1 MIGYI
6 DMTVCGNSDPGTS
19 GLLSP
24 FSKLKGLSFNDDM
37 EPDNFKF
44 EFIKEVKKIMDEE
57 GIDYIDLDFEK
68 KEDYY
73 SFVNTLHDFNVD
85 NIHVNYIERE
95 KEYDKVIQEE
105 EEDLEETLSF
115 QNNKPK
121 KDDKKKETKK
131 K

>member
-1 MIGYI
+1 
-6 DMTVCGNSDPGTS
+6 
-19 GLLSP
+19 
-24 FSKLKGLSFNDDM
+24 M

-95 KEYDKVIQEE
+95 KEYNKVIQEE

-121 KDDKKKETKK
+121 KDDKKKEAKK

>member
-1 MIGYI
+1 
-6 DMTVCGNSDPGTS
+6 
-19 GLLSP
+19 
-24 FSKLKGLSFNDDM
+24 M

-85 NIHVNYIERE
+85 
-95 KEYDKVIQEE
+95 K
-105 EEDLEETLSF
+105 
-115 QNNKPK
+115 
-121 KDDKKKETKK
+121 
-131 K
+131 